1 MGLII
6 IFLIIIILGIGIPI
20 GVSYLVY
27 RWIKKK
33 GYDKRLRLLALIPIL
48 TVGYFIY
55 DAVYPSAEFYKTD
68 FKEVT
73 NMEFPENG
81 KIKYKIASFPDHF
94 GDYTSSFLAEFEQTD
109 LKRLEN
115 QLKNQGFK
123 EKENKM
129 SSNELDYI
137 ERKKGRKAYTKQ
149 YIFEMENGKH
159 YSVGFLDDNKSVIIT
174 RISW

>member
-1 MGLII
+1 MELII
-6 IFLIIIILGIGIPI
+6 LFLIIIILGIGVPI
-20 GVSYLVY
+20 GISYLIY

-33 GYDKRLRLLALIPIL
+33 GYDKRLRLLAIIPIL

-73 NMEFPENG
+73 NMEFPESG
-81 KIKYKIASFPDHF
+81 KIKYKTASFPDHF

-115 QLKNQGFK
+115 QLKNGGFE

-137 ERKKGRKAYTKQ
+137 ERRKGRKAYTKQ
-149 YIFEMENGKH
+149 YVRQRKNGKH

-174 RISW
+174 RVSW